1 MIILHNHLSRESRN
15 FVLNVATETDV
26 IVDWYNG
33 GREEWFTAGEIKGI
47 SSFPSVI
54 VDIPEYNTPAN
65 EELEIG
71 ITTVPASRIA
81 IREPTSIAD
90 IEAFLEEINVTL
102 RLSESANKTVADL
115 TLESLPTEL

>member
-1 MIILHNHLSRESRN
+1 MIVLHNHLSRESRN

-33 GREEWFTAGEIKGI
+33 GREEIKGI

-115 TLESLPTEL
+115 TLESLPTKL